1 VPPYTS
7 HIGSP
12 KPTGGLT
19 PETTANAEPDH
30 KTIKEGN
37 KGPKSK
43 RTKLPLDT
51 GESDIGRKRA
61 QKNLNEV
68 YSLVKKWK
76 NLPNFT
82 PKNVALAVTLEY
94 VRSIREPVYQDPRL
108 LRNDFTPCQNK
119 SGRAGMAREKRNA
132 ERGIFEEM
140 SRYYRL
146 VGESEEGDGV
156 RDGGDDGCIW
166 VWDRPAPYPS
176 QY

>member
-1 VPPYTS
+1 ME
-7 HIGSP
+7 
-12 KPTGGLT
+12 KPDPVGC
-19 PETTANAEPDH
+19 
-30 KTIKEGN
+30 I
-37 KGPKSK
+37 
-43 RTKLPLDT
+43 
-51 GESDIGRKRA
+51 
-61 QKNLNEV
+61 
-68 YSLVKKWK
+68 
-76 NLPNFT
+76 
-82 PKNVALAVTLEY
+82 AVTLEY

-166 VWDRPAPYPS
+166 VWDRPALVKQVLEDLKVRHPPPGP
-176 QY
+176 QVDANLAP